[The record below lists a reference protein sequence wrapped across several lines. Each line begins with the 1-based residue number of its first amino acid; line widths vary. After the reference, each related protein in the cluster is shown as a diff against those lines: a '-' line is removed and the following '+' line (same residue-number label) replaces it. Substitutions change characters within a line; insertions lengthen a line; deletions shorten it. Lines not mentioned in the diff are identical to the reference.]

1 MSRLARPVLRP
12 VALVALAVLAALAL
26 CAALAS
32 ADSRPPEP
40 MDAARLTIALQRLQ
54 NTGTVLYIGAHPDDE
69 NAAMLCWLTCGRCV
83 HAAYLSLT
91 RGDGGQNLIGTETG
105 DALGVLRTQELL
117 AARRI
122 DGAEQFFTRAVD
134 FGFSKNPDEAM
145 AIWNHDVIL
154 ADVVRV
160 IREYQPDV
168 IITRFGTDG
177 SGGHGHHT
185 ASAILAGE
193 AFTAAADPARFPE
206 LGLAPWKPTRLLWN
220 NWQPKPARGDSAAD
234 ALLTVDVGAYQPL
247 LARSY
252 TELAGLS
259 RSMHKSQGFGSAE
272 RRGPN
277 PQYLQL
283 VAGQPATT
291 DLLDGV
297 ELGWRRVAGGERV
310 GTLLAAAAKAFDARD
325 PGAIV
330 TTLVRAEIAA
340 RALPQA
346 PWVVAR
352 RMELR
357 EVIRG
362 CAGLW
367 LEAVATK
374 PTVTPGGK
382 LSVRV
387 TLLERSAAVIDLDR
401 IEMVGPPDHPFV
413 DSKLEYG
420 FNVDSA
426 MASRLRAGQLNGADA
441 RSAATGMPISMA
453 ANRPLTA
460 NAEVTIPAGAAISQP
475 YWLRDPVQGGAF
487 SVADA
492 RQIGAPE
499 DPPTIT
505 ARVVLGF
512 GADTLAFALPVVY
525 RWVDPVEGERYR
537 PVEIAP
543 PVTLRLDRGAYL
555 FADAAPR
562 EVRVTVDRAD
572 TTLAGRVTLELPE
585 GWSAA
590 PAQIAPDFAAGA
602 SSAQVSFRV
611 TPAADARTGSVVASF
626 RIQNRAWS
634 NRLVTIDHPHVPLL
648 ALFPPAQARIVRA
661 DVRCVAAAA
670 GYVMGSGD
678 AVPEALAQLGMRV
691 TMLTDDDVES
701 GDLSRFA
708 AIVIGVR
715 AYNTRPRVLAAEPR
729 LRKYVAGGGRLIV
742 QYQTPDGTLD
752 NKLGPYPFTVSRDR
766 VSVEGAEMRVLRAGH
781 PLLSSPNPIGPA
793 DFEGW
798 VQERGLSY
806 ANPFDP
812 RYETVLSANDP
823 GETPKDGGVLYAREG
838 AGIYTYTGLAL
849 FRQLP
854 AGVAGAYRLLAN
866 LVSPEPA
873 R

>member
-1 MSRLARPVLRP
+1 MSRLVRPVLRLT
-12 VALVALAVLAALAL
+12 ALTVLAALAL
-26 CAALAS
+26 FAPLAS

-40 MDAARLTIALQRLQ
+40 MDAARLMIALQRLQ

-69 NAAMLCWLTCGRCV
+69 NTAMLCWLTRGRYM

-91 RGDGGQNLIGTETG
+91 RGDGGQNLIGTEAG

-134 FGFSKNPDEAM
+134 FGFSKNPDEAL
-145 AIWNHDVIL
+145 AIWNHDLVL

-168 IITRFGTDG
+168 VITRFGTDG

-185 ASAILAGE
+185 ASAMLAGE
-193 AFTAAADPARFPE
+193 AFTAAADRARFPE
-206 LGLAPWKPTRLLWN
+206 LGLAPWKAKRLLWN
-220 NWQPKPARGDSAAD
+220 NWQPKPARADSAAP
-234 ALLTVDVGAYQPL
+234 ALLTVDVGGYQPL

-252 TELAGLS
+252 TEIAGLS

-272 RRGPN
+272 RRGSN

-283 VAGQPATT
+283 VAGESATT

-310 GTLLAAAAKAFDARD
+310 GALLAAAAKAFDPRD
-325 PGAIV
+325 PAAIV
-330 TTLVRAEIAA
+330 PTLVRAEVAA

-357 EVIRG
+357 DVIRG

-367 LEAVATK
+367 LEAVATR
-374 PTVTPGGK
+374 PTVAPGAK
-382 LSVRV
+382 LSVRL
-387 TLLERSAAVIDLDR
+387 TLLERSNAAIDLHR
-401 IEMVGPPDHPFV
+401 IEMVGPPGQPV
-413 DSKLEYG
+413 LESRIEYG

-426 MASRLRAGQLNGADA
+426 MASRLRAGKARGATP
-441 RSAATGMPISMA
+441 RNPATGVPVALA

-460 NAEVTIPAGAAISQP
+460 SAEVTVPPDAAISQP
-475 YWLRDPVQGGAF
+475 YWLRAPAQGGAF

-492 RQIGAPE
+492 RQIGAAE
-499 DPPTIT
+499 DPPAIT

-555 FADAAPR
+555 FADASPR

-572 TTLAGRVTLELPE
+572 TSLAGRVILELPE
-585 GWSAA
+585 GWSVTPSDVA
-590 PAQIAPDFAAGA
+590 PEFVAGA

-611 TPAADARTGSVVASF
+611 TPSANAHTGNIVASF
-626 RIQNRAWS
+626 RAGDRAWS
-634 NRLVTIDHPHVPLL
+634 NRLVTIDHSHVPLL
-648 ALFPPAQARIVRA
+648 ALFPPARARIVRA
-661 DVRCVAAAA
+661 DARCVAAAV

-691 TMLTDDDVES
+691 TMLTDDDVEL

-715 AYNTRPRVLAAEPR
+715 AYNTHPRVLAAEPR
-729 LRKYVAGGGRLIV
+729 LRKYVVGGGRLIV

-838 AGIYTYTGLAL
+838 AGTYAYTGLAL